1 MGAGVLRAAAG
12 AVLSLYPKAWRERYG
27 EEVADL
33 VASRPVRLRT
43 VADLAGGAG
52 DAWLHHRRLPGTRP
66 LRLPLAA
73 VLVAG
78 VYGLWLLWNPGVR
91 DMASLQGVWAEAVRS
106 GSLAGE
112 LRGTATTMFA
122 SAGAMALLSL
132 AQLNPAVRAAG
143 KRAPLGAAAR
153 TAGKRVVATG
163 LAIAL
168 PIMLV
173 LIMYASLM
181 LGAGQPLGPL
191 GDAITGGFF
200 VPPLM
205 ALILPLPLIAATSS
219 ALRSAARAAGK
230 SLTVAAISNAIAWL
244 AVAVLVAMGLME
256 ASPWFVTA
264 LAAGAVLSVG
274 MAALV
279 ARTVLR
285 RAPEDPVMLPERT
298 QFGRAPF

>member
-12 AVLSLYPKAWRERYG
+12 AVLSLYPKAWRARYG

-43 VADLAGGAG
+43 VADLAAGAG
-52 DAWLHHRRLPGTRP
+52 DAWLHHRRIPGARP

-78 VYGLWLLWNPGVR
+78 IYGLWLLWSLSVR
-91 DMASLQGVWAEAVRS
+91 DMASLQGVWAEAARA

-112 LRGTATTMFA
+112 LRRTATIMFA
-122 SAGAMALLSL
+122 SAGAMTLLSL
-132 AQLNPAVRAAG
+132 AQLNPAVRAAS
-143 KRAPLGAAAR
+143 KRAPLGAAR
-153 TAGKRVVATG
+153 TTGHRVVVTG

-168 PIMLV
+168 PIVFV
-173 LIMYASLM
+173 LTIYAGLM
-181 LGAGQPLGPL
+181 LGAGQPLGLL
-191 GDAITGGFF
+191 GGAITGGFF

-205 ALILPLPLIAATSS
+205 ALILPLPLIAATSP
-219 ALRSAARAAGK
+219 ALRSAARAVGK
-230 SLTVAAISNAIAWL
+230 SLIVAAILNAIAWL

-285 RAPEDPVMLPERT
+285 RASEDPVMLPERT